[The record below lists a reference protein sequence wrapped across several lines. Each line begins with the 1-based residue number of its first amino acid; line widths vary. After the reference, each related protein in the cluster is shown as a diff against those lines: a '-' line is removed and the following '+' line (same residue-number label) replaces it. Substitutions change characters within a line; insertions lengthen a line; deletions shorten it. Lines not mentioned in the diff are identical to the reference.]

1 MAEPSTN
8 ISKIEC
14 SNSPA
19 VAERK
24 KVANKSKLECLSVA
38 KHFVPSLTFVSKI
51 GAYLSPNIFLTRK
64 GQTIY
69 SRIA

>member
-24 KVANKSKLECLSVA
+24 KVANKSKLECLSAA
-38 KHFVPSLTFVSKI
+38 KHFVPSQACLSNI
-51 GAYLSPNIFLTRK
+51 GAYLSPNRFLTK
-64 GQTIY
+64 HT
-69 SRIA
+69 